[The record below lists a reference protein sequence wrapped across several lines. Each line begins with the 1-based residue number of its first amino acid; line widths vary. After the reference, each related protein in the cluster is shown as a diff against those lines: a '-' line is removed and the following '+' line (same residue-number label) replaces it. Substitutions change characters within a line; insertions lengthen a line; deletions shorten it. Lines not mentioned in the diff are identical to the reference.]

1 MAAPLVPGI
10 IRETGATFFFFELP
24 LRQDAEEIVCQPK
37 AYLNE
42 LMSNDDSEHISKGEE
57 FDTTSYTILVVD
69 DNSDLTDFLVRH

>member
-1 MAAPLVPGI
+1 MLKRLFVN
-10 IRETGATFFFFELP
+10 R
-24 LRQDAEEIVCQPK
+24 K

-69 DNSDLTDFLVRH
+69 DDWDLTDFLVRH